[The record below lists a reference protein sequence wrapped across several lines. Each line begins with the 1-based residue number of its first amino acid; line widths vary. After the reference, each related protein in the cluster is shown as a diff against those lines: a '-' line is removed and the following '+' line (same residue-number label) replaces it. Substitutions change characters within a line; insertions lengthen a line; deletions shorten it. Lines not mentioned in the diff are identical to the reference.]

1 MTDDEWRQRLDA
13 MLTAR
18 QQRRD
23 RDAAHRQA
31 LTDRRDWGLTRRHAR
46 KLRRAEEKRS

>member
-1 MTDDEWRQRLDA
+1 VNEWRARLDA
-13 MLTAR
+13 MLAAR

-31 LTDRRDWGLTRRHAR
+31 LTDRRTHGLTARHTAKLRHANDTKGTR
-46 KLRRAEEKRS
+46 